1 MTWKPGVAG
10 SCRYTL
16 EGMRSLPLLLALGAC
31 GPGTPP
37 QAGTGADVITYHKA
51 EMSDDEEPPP
61 KYHRSDLEDVL
72 DAERAK
78 VAAMSEED
86 RDNIL
91 VRKRFIETLELCKA
105 TGTYCPPRIDDP
117 VLAFDVDGDSDPKL
131 ESPLRFDVDSW
142 RKVSTELHGRAC
154 ACRTVGCIDTLE
166 VAIQRLEVRPMPD
179 VQSDDLAAVEIVRAR
194 DCLAR
199 LGGRHTLPRITTE

>member
-1 MTWKPGVAG
+1 
-10 SCRYTL
+10 
-16 EGMRSLPLLLALGAC
+16 MRLLPLLLALAAC
-31 GPGTPP
+31 GPGAPP

-51 EMSDDEEPPP
+51 ELSDDDEPPP

-72 DAERAK
+72 EAERAK
-78 VAAMSEED
+78 VAAMSDED

-105 TGTYCPPRIDDP
+105 TGTSCPPRIDEP
-117 VLAFDVDGDSDPKL
+117 AWTFEADSDTDPKL
-131 ESPLRFDVDSW
+131 ENPLRFDVDGW

-154 ACRTVGCIDTLE
+154 ACRTIGCIDTLE

-179 VQSDDLAAVEIVRAR
+179 VQSDDFAAIEIVRAR

-199 LGGRHTLPRITTE
+199 LRGRHAMPRVTTE

>member
-1 MTWKPGVAG
+1 
-10 SCRYTL
+10 
-16 EGMRSLPLLLALGAC
+16 MRLLPLLLALAAC
-31 GPGTPP
+31 KSAGTPE
-37 QAGTGADVITYHKA
+37 AGTGADVITYHKA

-72 DAERAK
+72 DAERVK
-78 VAAMSEED
+78 VAAMSDEE
-86 RDNIL
+86 RDDIL

-105 TGTYCPPRIDDP
+105 TGTYCPPRIDEP
-117 VLAFDVDGDSDPKL
+117 AWTFEADSEADPKL
-131 ESPLRFDVDSW
+131 ENPLRFDVDSW

-154 ACRTVGCIDTLE
+154 ACRTIGCIDTLE

-179 VQSDDLAAVEIVRAR
+179 VQSDDFAAIEIVRAR

-199 LGGRHTLPRITTE
+199 LRGRHALPRPPAE

>member
-1 MTWKPGVAG
+1 
-10 SCRYTL
+10 
-16 EGMRSLPLLLALGAC
+16 MRSLALLLALALAAC
-31 GPGTPP
+31 GSTTP

-51 EMSDDEEPPP
+51 ELSEDDEPPP
-61 KYHRSDLEDVL
+61 KYHRSDLDDVL
-72 DAERAK
+72 EAERAK
-78 VAAMSEED
+78 VAAMSDED

-105 TGTYCPPRIDDP
+105 TGTNCPPRIDEPAWTFEADS
-117 VLAFDVDGDSDPKL
+117 DVDPKL
-131 ESPLRFDVDSW
+131 ETPLRFDVDSW

-154 ACRTVGCIDTLE
+154 ACRTIGCIDTLE

-179 VQSDDLAAVEIVRAR
+179 VQSDDFAATEIVRAR

-199 LGGRHTLPRITTE
+199 LRGRHALPRATTE